1 MKHCVIETNDLEE
14 THRLGMSLGQHAAEG
29 MVFLL
34 KGDLG
39 AGKTAL
45 TQGIAKGL
53 GIRKNVTSPT
63 FNIMKIY
70 RGRLT
75 LYHIDAYR
83 LEGVHQDL
91 GFEEYM
97 NDDGL
102 TVIEWSQ
109 FFPGELPE
117 EELSVT
123 ISLLE
128 NDRRRFLLEARG
140 KRYEDLLEVL
150 Q

>member
-1 MKHCVIETNDLEE
+1 MKNCTVETNDLAE
-14 THRLGMSLGQHAAEG
+14 THALGQKLGENASEG
-29 MVFLL
+29 MLFLL

-53 GIRKNVTSPT
+53 RIRKNVTSPT
-63 FNIMKIY
+63 FTIMKIY

-83 LEGVHQDL
+83 LEGIRQEL
-91 GFEEYM
+91 GFEEYL

-109 FFPGELPE
+109 FFPGDLPDE
-117 EELSVT
+117 RLSVT
-123 ISLLE
+123 VSLLE
-128 NDRRRFLLEARG
+128 GDRRRFFFEAVG
-140 KRYEDLLEVL
+140 KRYEDLLEEL
-150 Q
+150 I